1 MNGQLARGV
10 MRAVLAVPLI
20 GASLDL
26 FLLAGAGTEGGI
38 LWIGQDGLGKVSAH
52 TSVARGVLGVF

>member
-38 LWIGQDGLGKVSAH
+38 LWIGQGGLAGE
-52 TSVARGVLGVF
+52 G